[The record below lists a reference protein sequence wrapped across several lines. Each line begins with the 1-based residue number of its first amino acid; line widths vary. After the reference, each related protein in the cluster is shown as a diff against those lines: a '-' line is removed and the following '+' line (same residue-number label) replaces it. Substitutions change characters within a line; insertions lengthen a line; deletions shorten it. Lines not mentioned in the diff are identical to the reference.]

1 MELISPIQRY
11 IRRGPDLDEN
21 NSELDD
27 SRYET
32 YTEADLNPLLYP
44 CGGAKAGRVHFDAEM
59 GSKAYINWRTIHPD
73 DNGMCTLRL
82 GESAN
87 DKDYDILYPTDGS
100 GNRENHGKFPCG
112 RNTAAV
118 EGKEIRVPRN
128 LTCDSCILQMEWE
141 TSMGK
146 RYMCADIE
154 ILFGKIADCSG
165 QCMNGGVCL
174 NGKCKCRAGFE
185 GDFCQIVE
193 YVPAK
198 TNYTKYLK
206 IFLFYMIM
214 ILVSI
219 GLLFAGYLLSKAGIE
234 KIREYYANRPPPA
247 VVIDDPDNIS
257 SNYGAPQGPNRFT

>member
-21 NSELDD
+21 NEELDD
-27 SRYET
+27 TRYES

-59 GSKAYINWRTIHPD
+59 SSKVYINWRTLHPD
-73 DNGMCTLRL
+73 DKGMCTLRL

-100 GNRENHGKFPCG
+100 GRANGGKFECG
-112 RNTAAV
+112 RATLAI
-118 EGKEIRVPRN
+118 EGKEVRLPRN

-185 GDFCQIVE
+185 GDFC
-193 YVPAK
+193 
-198 TNYTKYLK
+198 
-206 IFLFYMIM
+206 
-214 ILVSI
+214 
-219 GLLFAGYLLSKAGIE
+219 
-234 KIREYYANRPPPA
+234 
-247 VVIDDPDNIS
+247 
-257 SNYGAPQGPNRFT
+257 